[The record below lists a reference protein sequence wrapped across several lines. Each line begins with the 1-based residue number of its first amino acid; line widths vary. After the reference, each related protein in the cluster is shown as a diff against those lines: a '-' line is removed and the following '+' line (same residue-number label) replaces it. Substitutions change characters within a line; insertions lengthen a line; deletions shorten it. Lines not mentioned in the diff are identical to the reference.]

1 MANICD
7 YIIWRGD
14 LSFEIEP
21 FNEVDNLLMANLS
34 YLNFSGII
42 GEEVRR
48 GIPLY
53 KAAEIYFKEQ
63 RDENKNSGDLMLDG
77 FFLMLRLM
85 AGSKRYKNLKLKM
98 YVEKV
103 DLEEEMQFGAL
114 TIDLGNRILYVSYRG
129 TDDTLVGW
137 KEDFK
142 MSVMDI
148 VPAQREAL
156 AYLEKVSARYKGY
169 KLYIGGHS
177 KGGNLAVFAAVNASE
192 KIRKRILQI
201 YNNDGPGFKETL
213 LNTEVYLSIADR
225 IHTLVPQSSIIGMLL
240 EHEENYSVVQSNQ
253 KGLMQHDGFSWEV
266 SCNHFVHLKTI
277 TLESQIM
284 DRTIKRFLNGLT
296 LEKRLQFTD
305 ALFDVLA
312 CNAHKTLTD
321 IREESWKSVFTMIK
335 TYEQL
340 DKEMKKLLN
349 DVLGLLFTES
359 IRSIF
364 EEKKNELWV
373 EKLPI
378 LQLKK
383 KKNES

>member
-21 FNEVDNLLMANLS
+21 FNEVDNLLLANLS

-42 GEEVRR
+42 SEDMGR
-48 GIPLY
+48 GMPLY
-53 KAAEIYFKEQ
+53 KAAAIYFKEQ
-63 RDENKNSGDLMLDG
+63 RDQLKNSGDLMLEG

-85 AGSKRYKNLKLKM
+85 ANCKRYKNLKLKM
-98 YVEKV
+98 YTEKV
-103 DLEEEMQFGAL
+103 DLDEEMQFGAL
-114 TIDLGNRILYVSYRG
+114 TIDLGNQTQYVSFRG

-156 AYLEKVSARYKGY
+156 SYLEKVAWRYRGY
-169 KLYIGGHS
+169 KLYVGGHS
-177 KGGNLAVFAAVNASE
+177 KGGNLAVFAAVHASP
-192 KIRKRILQI
+192 KIKKRILQV

-213 LNTEVYLSIADR
+213 LDTQAYLQIADR
-225 IHTLVPQSSIIGMLL
+225 IQTFVPQSSVIGMLL
-240 EHEENYSVVQSNQ
+240 EHEENYTVIQSNQ
-253 KGLMQHDGFSWEV
+253 KGLMQHDGLSWEV
-266 SCNHFVHLKTI
+266 SCNHFVHLKNI
-277 TLESQIM
+277 TLESQMI
-284 DRTIKRFLNGLT
+284 DRTIKRFLNELS

-312 CNAHKTLTD
+312 CNANKTLTD
-321 IREESWKSVFTMIK
+321 IREESWKGVFSMLK
-335 TYEQL
+335 SYEQL
-340 DKEMKKLLN
+340 DKEIKKLLN
-349 DVLGLLFTES
+349 DVIGMLLTEG

-364 EEKKNELWV
+364 EEKKP
-373 EKLPI
+373 KFLPMR
-378 LQLKK
+378 QQ
-383 KKNES
+383 